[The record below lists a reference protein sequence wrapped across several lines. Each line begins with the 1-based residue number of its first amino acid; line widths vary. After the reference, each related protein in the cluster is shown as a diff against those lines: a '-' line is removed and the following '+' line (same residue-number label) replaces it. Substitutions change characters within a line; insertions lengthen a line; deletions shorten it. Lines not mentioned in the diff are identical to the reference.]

1 VYFKKLVSGSVNE
14 YYVCVPYVLAVSW
27 LAEKT
32 GLPNPC
38 CHENLEYLFEI
49 VQAKVPESISYL
61 PP

>member
-1 VYFKKLVSGSVNE
+1 
-14 YYVCVPYVLAVSW
+14 VLAVSW